1 MELFERVK
9 SIARQFSG
17 SDSALAEALG
27 LRQNTFSY
35 YLSAKT
41 QTKLWEHLPK
51 ILELHPQVRR
61 DWLYFGEGEMTEGDG
76 SRVAVPPMTT
86 AAPPLRAAMY
96 AAGGPTEND
105 APSEVAALRQKLT
118 AAHELNARL
127 TDEVLRLNAERRK
140 LMECLEWEKT
150 LDKAALLPP
159 AARGGA
165 PDEN

>member
-1 MELFERVK
+1 MDLFERIKQVSTLAGSETK
-9 SIARQFSG
+9 LAFRLGLPQTTFNGYLKPARQ
-17 SDSALAEALG
+17 D
-27 LRQNTFSY
+27 N
-35 YLSAKT
+35 
-41 QTKLWEHLPK
+41 LWPLLPK
-51 ILELHPQVRR
+51 ILELFPQVRR
-61 DWLYFGEGEMTEGDG
+61 DWLYFDEGEMTGEAGPH
-76 SRVAVPPMTT
+76 VAVPPMTT

-127 TDEVLRLNAERRK
+127 TDEVLRLNDERRK
-140 LMECLEWEKT
+140 LMECLEWEKAP
-150 LDKAALLPP
+150 DKAALLPL

>member
-9 SIARQFSG
+9 QVAGLSGSETKLANRLNLPQTTFNGYLKPARQ
-17 SDSALAEALG
+17 D
-27 LRQNTFSY
+27 N
-35 YLSAKT
+35 
-41 QTKLWEHLPK
+41 LWPLLPK
-51 ILELHPQVRR
+51 ILELFPQVNR

-86 AAPPLRAAMY
+86 AAPPLRATMY
-96 AAGGPTEND
+96 AAGGPTEN
-105 APSEVAALRQKLT
+105 AAHAEVAALRQKLT

-150 LDKAALLPP
+150 PDKAALLPP